1 MVDMAVEPVHAQE
14 HALIFDH
21 LLQVGA
27 PAHATY
33 DRPPYPDM
41 LDFART
47 GAAVGGTSATLE
59 KTRVLAAYFRSLDN
73 DDDLRRAAV
82 FMAGRPFGQSKRRT
96 LGLGWAALS
105 KVVGAISGRD
115 DGELQGL
122 FRKHSDLGDWAGE
135 ALEGRTENG
144 DVPLEEVEKTLEG
157 IRTAR
162 GAAKAAPLEELLRR
176 LHPEAARFVV
186 KVVSGEMRIGLSEG
200 LVEAAIA
207 EAFGRPVTQVKR
219 VHLITGDIGE
229 TAVKVKNGQLQ
240 TSTVTLFQPIRFM
253 LASPVET
260 AAEAFGRMGAAKVW
274 TEEKYDGVRC
284 QLHHADGRV
293 ELFSRDLKETTSA
306 FPELTENASRLGHAV
321 LFDGEVLAHRD
332 GKVLRFFEL
341 QHRLGRK
348 QVTTELRRDVPVVLV
363 IFDLLY
369 LDGRSL
375 LDEPLEERR
384 RLLEGLGVEHPFL
397 LARLEEA
404 TSPADLDRIFA
415 DTRERGHEGL
425 MVKDPASPYTPGRRG
440 LAWLKLKRPLA
451 TLDVVV
457 TAVEWGHGKRKGVLS
472 DYTFAVKDTATGRLV
487 NVGKAYTGLTDAE
500 IAEMTKLFLSLTV
513 DDRGWARMVKPEV
526 VLEVAFDSIQHSNR
540 HASGYALR
548 FPRIVRIRDDKP
560 VDEIDTLQRVT
571 ELYERYF
578 GAQTEA
584 SLSEVAEAI
593 IPTRPG
599 PRRGPGRPPHGVGR

>member
-1 MVDMAVEPVHAQE
+1 VLNF
-14 HALIFDH
+14 ALA
-21 LLQVGA
+21 GA
-27 PAHATY
+27 SI
-33 DRPPYPDM
+33 
-41 LDFART
+41 
-47 GAAVGGTSATLE
+47 GATSATSE
-59 KTRVLAAYFRSLDN
+59 KTRILAAYLRTLN
-73 DDDLRRAAV
+73 DDDLRRAAI
-82 FMAGRPFGQSKRRT
+82 FMTGRPFGPSRRST
-96 LGLGWAALS
+96 LGLGWSALS
-105 KVVGAISGRD
+105 KVVGAISARD
-115 DGELQGL
+115 DDDLQRI
-122 FRKHSDLGDWAGE
+122 FRKHSDFGNWAGE
-135 ALEGRTENG
+135 ALDGRTQNE
-144 DVPLEEVEKTLEG
+144 DASLEEVERTLEA

-162 GAAKAAPLEELLRR
+162 GASKAAPLEKLLRR

-186 KVVSGEMRIGLSEG
+186 KVISGEMRIGLSEG

-207 EAFGRPVTQVKR
+207 EAFGVPVTQVKR
-219 VHLITGDIGE
+219 IHLITGDVGE
-229 TAVKVKNGQLQ
+229 AAVKVKNGQLE
-240 TSTVTLFQPIRFM
+240 TSTVTLFQPVRFM

-260 AAEAFGRMGAAKVW
+260 AAEAFERMGADKVW

-284 QLHHADGRV
+284 QLHHADGRA

-306 FPELTENASRLGHAV
+306 FPELAESAPSLGHSV

-332 GKVLRFFEL
+332 GHVLRFFEL
-341 QHRLGRK
+341 QRRLGRK
-348 QVTTELRRDVPVVLV
+348 QVTSELRREVPVVLV

-404 TSPADLDRIFA
+404 TSPADLDRIFT

-425 MVKDPASPYTPGRRG
+425 MAKDPLSPYTPGRRG

-472 DYTFAVKDTATGRLV
+472 DYTFAVKDTAAGRLV

-500 IAEMTKLFLSLTV
+500 IADMTTKFLGMTI
-513 DDRGWARMVKPEV
+513 DDRGWARIVRPEV
-526 VLEVAFDSIQHSNR
+526 VLEVAFDSIQHSGR

-560 VDEIDTLQRVT
+560 VEEIDTLERVA

-578 GAQTEA
+578 GGPTNEP
-584 SLSEVAEAI
+584 LSEVAEAI
-593 IPTRPG
+593 APTRPR
-599 PRRGPGRPPHGVGR
+599 PRGGRGRPPHEVGR